1 MTSRNVYYQT
11 LAWISHRYT
20 YILECRGSRL
30 VSPFDHFHFA
40 LIHGPDIPGS
50 YEKLLFTAL
59 DLVSITSHI
68 HNWILV
74 LLWFHPFILS
84 GVISPL
90 ISCSILDTYWPGEYF
105 SVSYHFAL
113 SHCSWG
119 SQGKNTEVVCHSL
132 LQWTT
137 FCQTSPPWPIP
148 LGWPHMEWLSF
159 IEPSWSTK
167 ESEMQY
173 LDAISKTTEW
183 SLFISKANYSI
194 SW

>member
-84 GVISPL
+84 GVFLHGSPVAYWAL
-90 ISCSILDTYWPGEYF
+90 SNLGNSSFSIL
-105 SVSYHFAL
+105 S
-113 SHCSWG
+113 
-119 SQGKNTEVVCHSL
+119 
-132 LQWTT
+132 
-137 FCQTSPPWPIP
+137 FC
-148 LGWPHMEWLSF
+148 
-159 IEPSWSTK
+159 
-167 ESEMQY
+167 
-173 LDAISKTTEW
+173 
-183 SLFISKANYSI
+183 LFILFMGFSRQEYWNRLPFPFPVDHILFWPLHHDPPVLGGPTRHGLLSL
-194 SW
+194 S